1 MKYQPLRKTALLT
14 CFLSFLIGAQNL
26 SAQETI
32 RVTQKKDSLFFS
44 VQNKL
49 ILKAVVSGNG
59 SKMQIHEH
67 HSSLNNAVYQ
77 TISLVSSDFKRF
89 TFKAIVMADE
99 GSIACESDRWNEGL
113 SIVRHTVGKSFNLLN
128 NAVYNR
134 NEDWLLS
141 FDAASP
147 ALSLQPQENNLYQ
160 IQVNKSELIIRF
172 KPRYYQQ
179 HRGLSYFKPK
189 EYKIWKKPVVGWCS
203 WFAYFDN
210 VTETDMHRTADVL
223 STKLKKYGLDYI
235 QIDDGYQQV
244 PIGMPNTWIYANKKF
259 PNGMGNLAKYIS
271 SKGFQPGI
279 WTNVS
284 FADSSAAYQHK
295 ELFIKTSNNEVA
307 LGNWVGYV
315 MNGANKATLDQLIK
329 PIYAEFNKEGWQ
341 YFKLDALR
349 HLKYEGYNTFS
360 KDLQRE
366 GINKN
371 EAYRNVVKEVRKQ
384 IGKDKFLMACWGI
397 RPELVGLADGCR
409 IGNDG
414 YSYAGLAQFNS
425 YNNIIWRND
434 PDHIVLSAKEAYR
447 SCSATSLTGSLFML
461 TDQPELYEKSNLIDA
476 AIRSIP
482 VLMTSP
488 GQVYDVDPSRSS
500 LIAQVETEMSGSG
513 PRPFDAS
520 TTTTTGLFQMD
531 INKPYENWTVLGRL
545 DDRDKLI
552 PLKDLGLDAKKDYLV
567 FEFWSKEF
575 RGIQT
580 KQFVPG
586 AIDTA
591 FKCQVF
597 CFREKQNHP
606 QLLATNRHISCG
618 ALELDKLQW
627 ANHRLTGTSKLV
639 ADDLY
644 TIYIYEPIGAEI
656 KEAKIIGAPLIENS
670 KSGEIRKISFQSG
683 SAASIQ
689 WEISYQ

>member
-1 MKYQPLRKTALLT
+1 MMKKLMIASLFCTL
-14 CFLSFLIGAQNL
+14 L
-26 SAQETI
+26 SASNLFAQGAI
-32 RVTQKKDSLFFS
+32 QVVQKKDSLFFS
-44 VQNKL
+44 VQNKI
-49 ILKAVVSGNG
+49 ILKAQVSGNV

-67 HSSLNNAVYQ
+67 QSVMNNAQYQ
-77 TISLVSSDFKRF
+77 TISLVPADFKKF
-89 TFKAIVMADE
+89 TFKAVVIADE

-134 NEDWLLS
+134 NNDWLIS
-141 FDAASP
+141 FDAAYP
-147 ALSLQPQENNLYQ
+147 AFNMQPQENNEYQ
-160 IQVNKSELIIRF
+160 IQVVKSELIIRF

-179 HRGLSYFKPK
+179 HRGLTYFKPK
-189 EYKIWKKPVVGWCS
+189 EYSIWKKPVVGWCS

-244 PIGMPNTWIYANKKF
+244 PIGMPDTWINANNKF
-259 PNGMGNLAKYIS
+259 PAGMGNLANYIA

-284 FADSSAAYQHK
+284 FADSVAAYQHK
-295 ELFIKTSNNEVA
+295 ELFIKTLDGKVA

-315 MNGANKATLDQLIK
+315 MNGANKSTIDQLIK

-360 KDLQRE
+360 KELMRD

-371 EAYRNVVKEVRKQ
+371 EAYRNVVAAVRNQ

-397 RPELVGLADGCR
+397 RPELVGLVDGCR

-447 SCSATSLTGSLFML
+447 SCTATSLTGSLFML
-461 TDQPELYEKSNLIDA
+461 TDQPDLYEKSNLIDA

-500 LIAQVETEMSGSG
+500 LIAQAETEMSGSG

-545 DDRDKLI
+545 DERDRVI
-552 PLKDLGLDAKKDYLV
+552 PLKDLGLDAKKEYLV
-567 FEFWSKEF
+567 FEFWSKQF

-580 KQFVPG
+580 KQFIPG

-591 FKCQVF
+591 YNCQLF
-597 CFREKQNHP
+597 CFREKQIHP

-618 ALELDKLQW
+618 ALELEQLQW
-627 ANHRLTGTSKLV
+627 NNNRLIGTSNLV

-644 TIYIYEPIGAEI
+644 SIYIYEPTGAHFKAVNTGI
-656 KEAKIIGAPLIENS
+656 ATLIENVL
-670 KSGEIRKISFQSG
+670 SGNIRKISFRSTD
-683 SAASIQ
+683 AASVQ

>member
-1 MKYQPLRKTALLT
+1 MMKKLMIALLFCT
-14 CFLSFLIGAQNL
+14 VFSASNLFAQG
-26 SAQETI
+26 TI
-32 RVTQKKDSLFFS
+32 QVVQKKDSLFFS
-44 VQNKL
+44 VQNKI
-49 ILKAVVSGNG
+49 ILKAKVSGNG

-67 HSSLNNAVYQ
+67 QSVMNNAQYQ
-77 TISLVSSDFKRF
+77 TISLVPADFKRF

-99 GSIACESDRWNEGL
+99 GSIACESDRWNDGL

-141 FDAASP
+141 FDAAYP
-147 ALSLQPQENNLYQ
+147 AFNMQPQENNQYQ
-160 IQVNKSELIIRF
+160 IQIVKSELIIRF

-179 HRGLSYFKPK
+179 HRGLTYFKPK
-189 EYKIWKKPVVGWCS
+189 EYSIWKKPVVGWCS

-210 VTETDMHRTADVL
+210 VTETDMHLTADVL

-244 PIGMPNTWIYANKKF
+244 PIGMPDTWINANKKF
-259 PNGMGNLAKYIS
+259 PAGMGNLANYIA

-284 FADSSAAYQHK
+284 FADSVAAYQHK
-295 ELFIKTSNNEVA
+295 ELFIKTLDGKVA

-315 MNGANKATLDQLIK
+315 MNGANKSTIDQLIK

-360 KDLQRE
+360 NDLKRA

-371 EAYRNVVKEVRKQ
+371 EAYRNVVAAVRNQ

-397 RPELVGLADGCR
+397 RPELVGLVDGCR

-447 SCSATSLTGSLFML
+447 SCTATSLTGSLFML

-500 LIAQVETEMSGSG
+500 LIAQAETEMSGSG

-531 INKPYENWTVLGRL
+531 INKPYENWTVVGRL
-545 DDRDKLI
+545 DERDRVI
-552 PLKDLGLDAKKDYLV
+552 PLKDLGLDAKKEYLV
-567 FEFWSKEF
+567 FEFWSKKF

-580 KQFVPG
+580 KQFIPG

-591 FKCQVF
+591 FNCQLF

-618 ALELDKLQW
+618 ALELEQLQW
-627 ANHRLTGTSKLV
+627 NNNRLIGTSNLV

-644 TIYIYEPIGAEI
+644 SIYIYEPAGTTFKKVITGNAQ
-656 KEAKIIGAPLIENS
+656 LIENVL
-670 KSGEIRKISFQSG
+670 SGEIRKISFRSTE
-683 SAASIQ
+683 AVAVQ

>member
-1 MKYQPLRKTALLT
+1 MKKFIIAALFCALMCT
-14 CFLSFLIGAQNL
+14 SNL
-26 SAQETI
+26 LAQETI
-32 RVTQKKDSLFFS
+32 QVTQKKDSLFFS

-49 ILKAVVSGNG
+49 ILKAVVSGNV
-59 SKMQIHEH
+59 SKLQMHEH
-67 HSSLNNAVYQ
+67 HYTLNNAVYQ
-77 TISLVSSDFKRF
+77 TISLVPADFKRF
-89 TFKAIVMADE
+89 SFKAIVMADE

-141 FDAASP
+141 FDAAYP
-147 ALSLQPQENNLYQ
+147 ALNLQPQENNNYQ
-160 IQVNKSELIIRF
+160 IQVVKSELIIRF

-179 HRGLSYFKPK
+179 HRGLTYFKPK
-189 EYKIWKKPVVGWCS
+189 EYQIWQKPVVGWCS

-210 VTETDMHRTADVL
+210 VTENDMHRTADVL

-244 PIGMPNTWIYANKKF
+244 PIGMPDTWTHANKKF
-259 PNGMGNLAKYIS
+259 PAGMGNLAQYIS

-279 WTNVS
+279 WTNVA
-284 FADSSAAYQHK
+284 FADSAAAYQHK
-295 ELFIKTSNNEVA
+295 DLFIKTGNNQIA

-360 KDLQRE
+360 KDLIRE

-371 EAYRNVVKEVRKQ
+371 EAYRNVVTAVRKQ
-384 IGKDKFLMACWGI
+384 IGKNKFLMACWGI
-397 RPELVGLADGCR
+397 RPELVGLVDGCR

-447 SCSATSLTGSLFML
+447 SCIATSLTGSLFML

-482 VLMTSP
+482 VLITSP

-545 DDRDKLI
+545 DERDRVI
-552 PLKDLGLDAKKDYLV
+552 PLKDLGLDSKKEYLV
-567 FEFWSKEF
+567 FEFWRKEF
-575 RGIQT
+575 KGIQT
-580 KQFVPG
+580 KQFTPG

-591 FKCQVF
+591 FNCQLF

-618 ALELDKLQW
+618 ALELTQLHWSD
-627 ANHRLTGTSKLV
+627 NRLTGTSNLI

-644 TIYIYEPIGAEI
+644 SIYVYESAGAQF
-656 KEAKIIGAPLIENS
+656 KAVDTGKATLIENVL
-670 KSGEIRKISFQSG
+670 SGNIRKISFRS
-683 SAASIQ
+683 SDAAAVQ

>member
-1 MKYQPLRKTALLT
+1 MMKKLMIASLFCTVFSA
-14 CFLSFLIGAQNL
+14 SNL
-26 SAQETI
+26 FSQGPILMTRI
-32 RVTQKKDSLFFS
+32 KDSLYFAF
-44 VQNKL
+44 QGKL
-49 ILKAVVSGNG
+49 ILRAQLSGNH
-59 SKMQIHEH
+59 SKLQIRENQYT
-67 HSSLNNAVYQ
+67 SNNALYQ
-77 TISLVSSDFKRF
+77 TISIVPSDFKKF
-89 TFKAIVMADE
+89 SFKAIVMADE

-141 FDAASP
+141 FDAAYPSFNM
-147 ALSLQPQENNLYQ
+147 LPQENNQYQ
-160 IQVNKSELIIRF
+160 IQVVKSELIIRF
-172 KPRYYQQ
+172 KPKYYQQ
-179 HRGLSYFKPK
+179 HRGLTNFKPK
-189 EYKIWKKPVVGWCS
+189 EYKIWNKPVVGWCS

-223 STKLKKYGLDYI
+223 ATKLKKYGLDYI

-244 PIGMPNTWIYANKKF
+244 PIGMPDTWINPNKKF
-259 PNGMGNLAKYIS
+259 PAGMGNLANYIA

-284 FADSSAAYQHK
+284 FADSTAAYQHK
-295 ELFIKTSNNEVA
+295 ELFIKTGKNEIA

-315 MNGANKATLDQLIK
+315 MNGANKATIDQLIK
-329 PIYAEFNKEGWQ
+329 PVYAEFNKEGWQ

-360 KDLQRE
+360 NDLMRD

-371 EAYRNVVKEVRKQ
+371 EAYRNVVKEVRNQ

-397 RPELVGLADGCR
+397 RPELVGLVDGCR

-447 SCSATSLTGSLFML
+447 SCTATSLTGSLFML

-488 GQVYDVDPSRSS
+488 GQVYDVDPSRSG
-500 LIAQVETEMSGSG
+500 LIAQAETEMSGSG

-520 TTTTTGLFQMD
+520 TTTNTGLFQMD
-531 INKPYENWTVLGRL
+531 ISKPYENWTVLGRL
-545 DDRDKLI
+545 DERDRVI
-552 PLKDLGLDAKKDYLV
+552 PLKDLGLDAKKEYLV
-567 FEFWSKEF
+567 FEFWSKQF

-580 KQFVPG
+580 KQFIPS

-591 FKCQVF
+591 FNCQLF

-618 ALELDKLQW
+618 ALEIEQLKW
-627 ANHRLTGTSKLV
+627 NNNSLTGTSNLV

-644 TIYIYEPIGAEI
+644 TIYIYEPAGAI
-656 KEAKIIGAPLIENS
+656 FKKVSTGKAQLIENVLT
-670 KSGEIRKISFQSG
+670 GNIRKISFQSTYT
-683 SAASIQ
+683 AALQ

>member
-1 MKYQPLRKTALLT
+1 MKNLMMKKFIIASLFCSLLGT
-14 CFLSFLIGAQNL
+14 QNL
-26 SAQETI
+26 LAQETI
-32 RVTQKKDSLFFS
+32 QVTQKKDSLFFS
-44 VQNKL
+44 VQNKV
-49 ILKAVVSGNG
+49 ILKAVVTGND
-59 SKMQIHEH
+59 SKLQIHEH
-67 HSSLNNAVYQ
+67 HYLLNNAEYQ
-77 TISLVSSDFKRF
+77 TISLVPADFKRF
-89 TFKAIVMADE
+89 EFKAILSADE

-141 FDAASP
+141 FDAAYP
-147 ALSLQPQENNLYQ
+147 AFNILPQENNQYQ
-160 IQVNKSELIIRF
+160 IQVVKSELIIRF

-179 HRGLSYFKPK
+179 HRGLAYFKPK
-189 EYKIWKKPVVGWCS
+189 EYKIWQKPVVGWCS

-223 STKLKKYGLDYI
+223 ANKLKKYGLDYI

-244 PIGMPNTWIYANKKF
+244 PIGMPDTWINANKKF
-259 PNGMGNLAKYIS
+259 PAGMGNLANYIS
-271 SKGFQPGI
+271 SKGFKPGI

-284 FADSSAAYQHK
+284 FADSAAAYQHK
-295 ELFIKTSNNEVA
+295 DLFIKTADGKVA

-315 MNGANKATLDQLIK
+315 MNGSNKATLDQLIK
-329 PIYAEFNKEGWQ
+329 PVYAEFNKEGWQ

-360 KDLQRE
+360 KDLMRD
-366 GINKN
+366 GIKKN
-371 EAYRNVVKEVRKQ
+371 EAYRNVVATVRDQ

-397 RPELVGLADGCR
+397 RPELVGLVDGCR

-447 SCSATSLTGSLFML
+447 SCTATSLTGSLFML

-482 VLMTSP
+482 VLITSP

-531 INKPYENWTVLGRL
+531 INKSYENWTILGRL
-545 DDRDKLI
+545 DERDRVI
-552 PLKDLGLDAKKDYLV
+552 PLKDLGLDTKKEYLV

-575 RGIQT
+575 RGVHT

-586 AIDTA
+586 TIDTV
-591 FKCQVF
+591 FNCQVF
-597 CFREKQNHP
+597 CFREKQDHP

-618 ALELDKLQW
+618 ALELERLRW
-627 ANHRLTGTSKLV
+627 TNNRLTGTSNLV
-639 ADDLY
+639 ANDLY
-644 TIYIYEPIGAEI
+644 TIYIYEPEGTQFKEI
-656 KEAKIIGAPLIENS
+656 KTGGAQLIENN
-670 KSGEIRKISFQSG
+670 KSGTIRKISFQSTD
-683 SAASIQ
+683 AAAIQ
-689 WEISYQ
+689 WEMLYE

>member
-1 MKYQPLRKTALLT
+1 MKKLMIASLFCTL
-14 CFLSFLIGAQNL
+14 L
-26 SAQETI
+26 SAGNLFAQGAILMTRI
-32 RVTQKKDSLFFS
+32 KDSLYFA
-44 VQNKL
+44 VQGKL
-49 ILKAVVSGNG
+49 IFKAQVSGNN
-59 SKMQIHEH
+59 SKLQIRENQYT
-67 HSSLNNAVYQ
+67 SNNALYQ
-77 TISLVSSDFKRF
+77 TISIVPSDFKKF
-89 TFKAIVMADE
+89 SFKAIVMADE

-134 NEDWLLS
+134 NNDWLIS
-141 FDAASP
+141 FDATYP
-147 ALSLQPQENNLYQ
+147 AFNMQPQENNEYQ
-160 IQVNKSELIIRF
+160 IQVVKSELIIRF

-179 HRGLSYFKPK
+179 HRGLTYFKPK
-189 EYKIWKKPVVGWCS
+189 EYQVWNKPVVGWCS

-244 PIGMPNTWIYANKKF
+244 PIGMPETWINANKKF
-259 PNGMGNLAKYIS
+259 PNGMGNLAQYIA

-284 FADSSAAYQHK
+284 FADSAAAYQHK
-295 ELFIKTSNNEVA
+295 ELFIKTANNEVA

-329 PIYAEFNKEGWQ
+329 PVYAEFNKEGWQ

-349 HLKYEGYNTFS
+349 HLKYEGYNSFS
-360 KDLQRE
+360 DELLRD

-371 EAYRNVVKEVRKQ
+371 DAYRNVVKEVRNQ

-397 RPELVGLADGCR
+397 RPELVGLVDGCR

-447 SCSATSLTGSLFML
+447 SCTATSLTGSLFML
-461 TDQPELYEKSNLIDA
+461 TDKPELYEKSNLIDA

-488 GQVYDVDPSRSS
+488 GQVYDVDPSRSG
-500 LIAQVETEMSGSG
+500 LIAQAETEMSGSG

-531 INKPYENWTVLGRL
+531 INQPYENWTVLGRL
-545 DDRDKLI
+545 DERDRVI
-552 PLKDLGLDAKKDYLV
+552 PLKDLGLDSKKEYLV
-567 FEFWSKEF
+567 FEFWSKKF
-575 RGIQT
+575 RGVQT
-580 KQFVPG
+580 KQFIPG

-591 FKCQVF
+591 FNCQVF

-618 ALELDKLQW
+618 ALEIEQLQW
-627 ANHRLTGTSKLV
+627 NNKRLTGTSKMV

-644 TIYIYEPIGAEI
+644 TIYVYEPSGVQFKAI
-656 KEAKIIGAPLIENS
+656 KTGKAKLIENS
-670 KSGEIRKISFQSG
+670 KSGEIRKITFQSTD
-683 SAASIQ
+683 AATIQ
-689 WEISYQ
+689 WEVSYQ

>member
-1 MKYQPLRKTALLT
+1 MKIASWL
-14 CFLSFLIGAQNL
+14 CFLMAAQIVT
-26 SAQETI
+26 AQETI
-32 RVTQKKDSLFFS
+32 QVTQKKDSVFFS
-44 VQNKL
+44 VQHKI
-49 ILKAVVSGNG
+49 ILKGLVSGNT
-59 SKMQIHEH
+59 SKLQIHEQ

-77 TISLVSSDFKRF
+77 TISIVPTDFKRF
-89 TFKAIVMADE
+89 TFKAILMADE
-99 GSIACESDRWNEGL
+99 GSIACESDRWKEGL
-113 SIVRHTVGKSFNLLN
+113 SIVRHTVGKSYNLLN

-147 ALSLQPQENNLYQ
+147 ALSIEPQDHDQYQ
-160 IQVNKSELIIRF
+160 IQIVKSELIIRF
-172 KPRYYQQ
+172 KPKYYQQ
-179 HRGLSYFKPK
+179 HRGLTYFKPK
-189 EYKIWKKPVVGWCS
+189 DFQVWKKPVVGWCS
-203 WFAYFDN
+203 WFAYFDQ
-210 VTETDMHRTADVL
+210 VTESDMHRTADVL
-223 STKLKKYGLDYI
+223 SNQLKKYGLDYI

-244 PIGMPNTWIYANKKF
+244 PIGMPDTWIHANKKF
-259 PNGMGNLAKYIS
+259 PNGMGNLAKYIA
-271 SKGFQPGI
+271 SKGFKPGI

-284 FADSSAAYQHK
+284 FADSAAAYQHK
-295 ELFIKTSNNEVA
+295 DLFIKTPNNELA

-315 MNGANKATLDQLIK
+315 MNGANPATIDQLIK
-329 PIYAEFNKEGWQ
+329 PIYAEFNQEGWQ

-349 HLKYEGYNTFS
+349 HLKYEGYNTFN
-360 KDLQRE
+360 KELQRDK
-366 GINKN
+366 INKN

-397 RPELVGLADGCR
+397 RPELVGLVDGCR

-447 SCSATSLTGSLFML
+447 SCTATSLTGSLFML

-482 VLMTSP
+482 VLMTNP
-488 GQVYDVDPSRSS
+488 GQVYDIDPSRSS

-520 TTTTTGLFQMD
+520 STTTTGLFQMD

-545 DDRDKLI
+545 DEREKLI
-552 PLKDLGLDAKKDYLV
+552 PLKDLGLDAKKEYLV

-575 RGIQT
+575 RGVQS
-580 KQFVPG
+580 KQFIPG
-586 AIDTA
+586 TIDTV
-591 FKCQVF
+591 FNCQVF
-597 CFREKQNHP
+597 CFKEKQNHP

-618 ALELDKLQW
+618 AFEIEKLQW
-627 ANHRLTGTSKLV
+627 ANHQLTGTSQLV
-639 ADDLY
+639 ADDSY
-644 TIYIYEPIGAEI
+644 TIYVYEPEGAQIKEIKTIGAQLMENN
-656 KEAKIIGAPLIENS
+656 KKGLI
-670 KSGEIRKISFQSG
+670 RTISFQPNTAG
-683 SAASIQ
+683 SVQ

>member
-1 MKYQPLRKTALLT
+1 MKKLMIASLFCTL
-14 CFLSFLIGAQNL
+14 L
-26 SAQETI
+26 SAGNLFAQGAILMTRI
-32 RVTQKKDSLFFS
+32 KDSLYFA
-44 VQNKL
+44 VQGKL
-49 ILKAVVSGNG
+49 ILKAQVSGNN
-59 SKMQIHEH
+59 SKLQIRENQYT
-67 HSSLNNAVYQ
+67 SNNALYQ
-77 TISLVSSDFKRF
+77 TISIVPSDFKKF
-89 TFKAIVMADE
+89 SFKDIVMADE

-134 NEDWLLS
+134 NNDWLIS
-141 FDAASP
+141 FDATYP
-147 ALSLQPQENNLYQ
+147 AFNMQPQENNEYQ
-160 IQVNKSELIIRF
+160 IQVVKSELIIRF

-179 HRGLSYFKPK
+179 HRGLTYFKPK
-189 EYKIWKKPVVGWCS
+189 EYQVWNKPVVGWCS

-244 PIGMPNTWIYANKKF
+244 PIGMPETWINANKKF
-259 PNGMGNLAKYIS
+259 PNGMGNLAQYIA

-284 FADSSAAYQHK
+284 FADSAAAYQHK
-295 ELFIKTSNNEVA
+295 ELFIKTANNEVA

-329 PIYAEFNKEGWQ
+329 PVYAEFNKEGWQ

-349 HLKYEGYNTFS
+349 HLKYEGYNSFS
-360 KDLQRE
+360 DELLRD

-371 EAYRNVVKEVRKQ
+371 DAYRNVVKEVRNQ

-397 RPELVGLADGCR
+397 RPELVGLVDGCR

-447 SCSATSLTGSLFML
+447 SCTATSLTGSLFML
-461 TDQPELYEKSNLIDA
+461 TDKPELYEKSNLIDA

-488 GQVYDVDPSRSS
+488 GQVYDVDPSRSG
-500 LIAQVETEMSGSG
+500 LIAQAETEMSGSG

-531 INKPYENWTVLGRL
+531 INQPYENWTVLGRL
-545 DDRDKLI
+545 DERDRVI
-552 PLKDLGLDAKKDYLV
+552 PLKDLGLDSKKEYLV
-567 FEFWSKEF
+567 FEFWSKKF
-575 RGIQT
+575 RGVQT
-580 KQFVPG
+580 KQFIPG

-591 FKCQVF
+591 FNCQVF

-618 ALELDKLQW
+618 ALEIEQLQW
-627 ANHRLTGTSKLV
+627 NNKRLTGTSKMV

-644 TIYIYEPIGAEI
+644 TIYVYEPSGVQFKAI
-656 KEAKIIGAPLIENS
+656 KTGKAKLIENS
-670 KSGEIRKISFQSG
+670 KSGEIRKITFQSTD
-683 SAASIQ
+683 AATIQ
-689 WEISYQ
+689 WEVSYQ

>member
-1 MKYQPLRKTALLT
+1 MMKKLMIASLFCTL
-14 CFLSFLIGAQNL
+14 L
-26 SAQETI
+26 SASNLFAQGAI
-32 RVTQKKDSLFFS
+32 QVVQKKDSLFFS
-44 VQNKL
+44 VQNKI
-49 ILKAVVSGNG
+49 ILKAQVSGNV

-67 HSSLNNAVYQ
+67 QSVMNNAQYQ
-77 TISLVSSDFKRF
+77 TISLVPADFKKF
-89 TFKAIVMADE
+89 TFKAVVIADE

-134 NEDWLLS
+134 NNDWLIS
-141 FDAASP
+141 FDAAYP
-147 ALSLQPQENNLYQ
+147 AFNMQPQENNEYQ
-160 IQVNKSELIIRF
+160 IQVVKSELIIRF

-179 HRGLSYFKPK
+179 HRGLTYFKPK
-189 EYKIWKKPVVGWCS
+189 EYSIWKKPVVGWCS

-244 PIGMPNTWIYANKKF
+244 PIGMPDTWINANKKF
-259 PNGMGNLAKYIS
+259 PAGMGNLANYIA

-284 FADSSAAYQHK
+284 FADSVAAYQHK
-295 ELFIKTSNNEVA
+295 ELFIKTLDGKVA

-315 MNGANKATLDQLIK
+315 MNGANKSTIDQLIK

-360 KDLQRE
+360 KELMRD

-371 EAYRNVVKEVRKQ
+371 EAYRNVVAAVRNQ

-397 RPELVGLADGCR
+397 RPELVGLVDGCR

-447 SCSATSLTGSLFML
+447 SCTATSLTGSLFML
-461 TDQPELYEKSNLIDA
+461 TDQPDLYEKSNLIDA

-500 LIAQVETEMSGSG
+500 LIAQAETEMSGSG

-545 DDRDKLI
+545 DERDRVI
-552 PLKDLGLDAKKDYLV
+552 PLKDLGLDAKKEYLV
-567 FEFWSKEF
+567 FEFWSKQF

-580 KQFVPG
+580 KQFIPG

-591 FKCQVF
+591 YNCQLF

-618 ALELDKLQW
+618 ALELEQLQW
-627 ANHRLTGTSKLV
+627 NNNRLIGTSNLV

-644 TIYIYEPIGAEI
+644 SIYVYEPADAQFKAVNTGIAT
-656 KEAKIIGAPLIENS
+656 LIENVL
-670 KSGEIRKISFQSG
+670 SGNIRKISFRSTD
-683 SAASIQ
+683 AASVQ

>member
-1 MKYQPLRKTALLT
+1 MKKLVIASVFGTLLST
-14 CFLSFLIGAQNL
+14 TNL
-26 SAQETI
+26 FAQETI
-32 RVTQKKDSLFFS
+32 QVLQKKDSVFFS
-44 VQNKL
+44 VQNKI
-49 ILKAVVSGNG
+49 ILKAQVSGNV
-59 SKMQIHEH
+59 SKLQIHAH
-67 HSSLNNAVYQ
+67 QSVLNNALYQ
-77 TISLVSSDFKRF
+77 TISLVPADFKRF
-89 TFKAIVMADE
+89 TFKAIVVADE

-113 SIVRHTVGKSFNLLN
+113 SIVRHTVGKSYNLLN

-141 FDAASP
+141 FDAAYPSFNM
-147 ALSLQPQENNLYQ
+147 QPQENNQYQ
-160 IQVNKSELIIRF
+160 IQVVKAELIIRF
-172 KPRYYQQ
+172 KPKYYQQ
-179 HRGLSYFKPK
+179 HRGLAYFKPK
-189 EYKIWKKPVVGWCS
+189 EYSIWKKPVVGWCS

-244 PIGMPNTWIYANKKF
+244 PIGMPDTWTHANKKF
-259 PNGMGNLAKYIS
+259 PEGMGKLANYIS

-284 FADSSAAYQHK
+284 FADSAAAYQHK
-295 ELFIKTSNNEVA
+295 ELFVKTLDGKVA

-315 MNGANKATLDQLIK
+315 MNGSNKATIDQLIK
-329 PIYAEFNKEGWQ
+329 PVYAEFNKEGWQ

-360 KDLQRE
+360 KDLMRD

-371 EAYRNVVKEVRKQ
+371 EAYRNVVAAVRNQ
-384 IGKDKFLMACWGI
+384 IGKNKFLMACWGI
-397 RPELVGLADGCR
+397 RPELVGLVDGCR

-447 SCSATSLTGSLFML
+447 SCTATSLTGSLFML

-520 TTTTTGLFQMD
+520 STTTTGLFQMD
-531 INKPYENWTVLGRL
+531 INKPFENWTVLGRL
-545 DDRDKLI
+545 DERDQVI
-552 PLKDLGLDAKKDYLV
+552 PLKDLGLDSKKEYLV
-567 FEFWSKEF
+567 FEFWSKQF
-575 RGIQT
+575 RGIQS
-580 KQFVPG
+580 KQFIPG

-591 FKCQVF
+591 FNCQLF

-618 ALELDKLQW
+618 ALELEQLQW
-627 ANHRLTGTSKLV
+627 SNNRLIGTSNLV
-639 ADDLY
+639 ADDVY
-644 TIYIYEPIGAEI
+644 TIYIYEPAGATF
-656 KEAKIIGAPLIENS
+656 KKLSTGKAQLIENVLT
-670 KSGEIRKISFQSG
+670 GEIRKISFRSTD
-683 SAASIQ
+683 AAAVQ
-689 WEISYQ
+689 WEINY

>member
-1 MKYQPLRKTALLT
+1 MKKLMIASLFCTL
-14 CFLSFLIGAQNL
+14 L
-26 SAQETI
+26 SAGNLFAQGAILMTRI
-32 RVTQKKDSLFFS
+32 KDSLYFA
-44 VQNKL
+44 VQGKL
-49 ILKAVVSGNG
+49 ILKAQVSGNN
-59 SKMQIHEH
+59 SKLQIRENQYT
-67 HSSLNNAVYQ
+67 SNNALYQ
-77 TISLVSSDFKRF
+77 TISIVPSDFKKF
-89 TFKAIVMADE
+89 SFKAIVMADE

-134 NEDWLLS
+134 NNDWLIS
-141 FDAASP
+141 FDATYP
-147 ALSLQPQENNLYQ
+147 AFNMQPQENNEYQ
-160 IQVNKSELIIRF
+160 IQVVKSELIIRF

-179 HRGLSYFKPK
+179 HRGLTYFKPK
-189 EYKIWKKPVVGWCS
+189 EYQVWNKPVVGWCS

-244 PIGMPNTWIYANKKF
+244 PIGMPETWINANKKF
-259 PNGMGNLAKYIS
+259 PNGMGNLAQYIA

-284 FADSSAAYQHK
+284 FADSAAAYQHK
-295 ELFIKTSNNEVA
+295 ELFIKTANNEVA

-329 PIYAEFNKEGWQ
+329 PVYAEFNKEGWQ

-349 HLKYEGYNTFS
+349 HLKYEGYNSFS
-360 KDLQRE
+360 DELLRD

-371 EAYRNVVKEVRKQ
+371 DAYRNVVKEVRNQ

-397 RPELVGLADGCR
+397 RPELVGLVDGCR

-447 SCSATSLTGSLFML
+447 SCTATSLTGSLFML
-461 TDQPELYEKSNLIDA
+461 TDKPELYEKSNLIDA

-488 GQVYDVDPSRSS
+488 GQVYDVDPSRSG
-500 LIAQVETEMSGSG
+500 LIAQAETEMSGSG

-531 INKPYENWTVLGRL
+531 INQPYENWTVLGRL
-545 DDRDKLI
+545 DERDRVI
-552 PLKDLGLDAKKDYLV
+552 PLKDLGLDSKKEYLV
-567 FEFWSKEF
+567 FEFWSKKF
-575 RGIQT
+575 RGVQT
-580 KQFVPG
+580 KQFIPG

-591 FKCQVF
+591 FNCQVF

-618 ALELDKLQW
+618 ALEIEQLQW
-627 ANHRLTGTSKLV
+627 NNKRLTGTSKMV

-644 TIYIYEPIGAEI
+644 TIYVYEPSGVQFKAI
-656 KEAKIIGAPLIENS
+656 KTGKAKLIENS
-670 KSGEIRKISFQSG
+670 KSGEIRKITFQSTD
-683 SAASIQ
+683 AATIQ
-689 WEISYQ
+689 WEVSYL

>member
-1 MKYQPLRKTALLT
+1 MKKI
-14 CFLSFLIGAQNL
+14 LIASLFGTLMSTGNL
-26 SAQETI
+26 FAQETI
-32 RVTQKKDSLFFS
+32 QVVQKKDSLFFT

-49 ILKAVVSGNG
+49 ILKAVVSGNDL
-59 SKMQIHEH
+59 KLQIHEH
-67 HSSLNNAVYQ
+67 HSILNGAQYQ
-77 TISLVSSDFKRF
+77 TISLVPADFKRF
-89 TFKAIVMADE
+89 SFTAIVVADE
-99 GSIACESDRWNEGL
+99 GSIACESDRLNEGL
-113 SIVRHTVGKSFNLLN
+113 SIVRHTVGKSYNLLN
-128 NAVYNR
+128 NAIYNR

-141 FDAASP
+141 FDAAYPS
-147 ALSLQPQENNLYQ
+147 LNLQPQENNNYKVQ
-160 IQVNKSELIIRF
+160 IVKSELIIRF
-172 KPRYYQQ
+172 KPKYYQQ
-179 HRGLSYFKPK
+179 HRGLAYFKPK
-189 EYKIWKKPVVGWCS
+189 EYQIWKKPVVGWCS

-223 STKLKKYGLDYI
+223 SSKLKKYGLDYI

-244 PIGMPNTWIYANKKF
+244 PIGMPDTWTHANKKF
-259 PNGMGNLAKYIS
+259 PAGMGNLAQYIS

-279 WTNVS
+279 WTNVA
-284 FADSSAAYQHK
+284 FADSAAAYQHK
-295 ELFIKTSNNEVA
+295 NLFIKTADGNIA

-360 KDLQRE
+360 KDLMRE

-371 EAYRNVVKEVRKQ
+371 EAYRNVVKEVRNQ
-384 IGKDKFLMACWGI
+384 IGRNKFLMACWGI
-397 RPELVGLADGCR
+397 RPELVGLVDGCR

-447 SCSATSLTGSLFML
+447 SCTATSLTGSLFML

-482 VLMTSP
+482 VLVTSP
-488 GQVYDVDPSRSS
+488 GQVFDIDPSRSG

-531 INKPYENWTVLGRL
+531 INKSYENWTVLGRL
-545 DDRDKLI
+545 DERDHVI
-552 PLKDLGLDAKKDYLV
+552 PLKDLGLDAKKEYLV

-580 KQFVPG
+580 KQFIPG

-591 FKCQVF
+591 FNCQVF

-618 ALELDKLQW
+618 AFEIENLVWNNKQLK
-627 ANHRLTGTSKLV
+627 GSSKLV

-644 TIYIYEPIGAEI
+644 TIYIYEPAGTQF
-656 KEAKIIGAPLIENS
+656 KELKSGKAQLIENTL
-670 KSGEIRKISFQSG
+670 KDNIRKISFRSTD
-683 SAASIQ
+683 AALLQ